1 MHVYRVV
8 CALAAMMAPLAAAQ
22 KAVQPKDVRE
32 LAKGGSGAI
41 PRMTEM
47 LRDPNPEVRAEV
59 VRQLTDIGTGR
70 SLDPLIQATSDRDV
84 RVEMLATDGLVNFY
98 LPGYVKNGL
107 SGTLRLV
114 GNSLK
119 AKFTDTNDQLIDPYI
134 TPRAEVIAALG
145 KVVVGGAST
154 DAQANAARALGIL
167 RGRDAVP
174 QLVEA
179 AHSKDTDVIY
189 ESIVALQ
196 KIRDASAGPRIS
208 FRLRDLDPKVQVAA
222 VEAMGLLLNR
232 DAIQDLIDLL
242 NDSRDDR
249 VRRAALTSL
258 AMLPGERNR
267 AIYTRFLN
275 DKDERMRGA
284 AAEGFGRLRQPGDV
298 PMLEKA
304 LKNEGKPLTRLSLCF
319 ALVLDGRTE
328 GGQFSPLTFLVNNL
342 NSAMYKGAAFPL
354 LVELAREAN
363 VRKALYP
370 PLVAG
375 LKEEKIA
382 LAGVMARSGDK
393 DSLAP
398 LRQLASDP
406 DPAVSQEAVR
416 AATLLEAR

>member
-8 CALAAMMAPLAAAQ
+8 CAMAAMLAPLAAAQ
-22 KAVQPKDVRE
+22 KPVQPKDVRD
-32 LAKGGSGAI
+32 LAKGGSLAI
-41 PRMTEM
+41 PRMQEL
-47 LRDPNPEVRAEV
+47 LRDPNPEVRVEV

-70 SLDPLIQATSDRDV
+70 SLDPLILATQDRDV

-98 LPGYVKNGL
+98 LPGYVKYGIA
-107 SGTLRLV
+107 GTLRLV
-114 GNSLK
+114 GNTLK
-119 AKFTDTNDQLIDPYI
+119 ARFTDTNDQVIDPYI
-134 TPRAEVIAALG
+134 TPRPEVIAAL
-145 KVVVGGAST
+145 VRVLANGAST

-179 AHSKDTDVIY
+179 VHSKDTDVIY

-196 KIRDASAGPRIS
+196 KIRDASAGPRIG

-232 DAIQDLIDLL
+232 EAIGDLIDLL
-242 NDSRDDR
+242 NDTHDDR

-258 AMLPGERNR
+258 AMLPDERNR
-267 AIYTRFLN
+267 SIYARFLN
-275 DKDERMRGA
+275 DKDERMRAA
-284 AAEGFGRLRQPGDV
+284 AAEGFGRLRQPRDV

-304 LKNEGKPLTRLSLCF
+304 LKNEGKPLPRLSLSF
-319 ALVLDGRTE
+319 ALVMDGRTE
-328 GGQFSPLTFLVNNL
+328 GGQFSPLTFLVDNL
-342 NSAMYKGAAFPL
+342 NSALYKGAAFPL
-354 LVELAREAN
+354 LVELAREPN
-363 VRKALYP
+363 VRKALYA

-393 DSLAP
+393 DSIPP
-398 LRQLASDP
+398 LRQLANDP

>member
-1 MHVYRVV
+1 M
-8 CALAAMMAPLAAAQ
+8 AAVLAPLAAQ

-41 PRMTEM
+41 PKMTEL
-47 LRDPNPEVRAEV
+47 LRDPNPEVRVEV
-59 VRQLTDIGTGR
+59 VRQLTEIGTGR
-70 SLDPLIQATSDRDV
+70 SLDPLIQATQDRDV

-107 SGTLRLV
+107 AGTVRLV
-114 GNSLK
+114 GNTLK
-119 AKFTDTNDQLIDPYI
+119 AKFTDTNDQVIDPYI
-134 TPRAEVIAALG
+134 TPRPEAIAALG
-145 KVVVGGAST
+145 RLVVGSAST

-196 KIRDASAGPRIS
+196 KIRDVSAGPRIS
-208 FRLRDLDPKVQVAA
+208 FRIRDLDPKVQTAT

-232 DAIQDLIDLL
+232 EAIGDLIDLL
-242 NDSRDDR
+242 NNTRDDR

-258 AMLPGERNR
+258 AMLPGEQNR
-267 AIYTRFLN
+267 AIYQRFLN
-275 DKDERMRGA
+275 DKDEKLRAA

-304 LKNEGKPLTRLSLCF
+304 LKGEGRPLPRLSLSF

-328 GGQFSPLTFLVNNL
+328 MNQFSPLTFLVNNL
-342 NSAMYKGAAFPL
+342 NSTMYKGTAFPL
-354 LVELAREAN
+354 LVEVARDAG
-363 VRKALYP
+363 VRKALYG
-370 PLVAG
+370 PLVG
-375 LKEEKIA
+375 GTKEEKTA

-393 DSLAP
+393 DSIAP
-398 LRQLASDP
+398 LHQLASDP

-416 AATLLEAR
+416 AATVLEAR

>member
-1 MHVYRVV
+1 M
-8 CALAAMMAPLAAAQ
+8 ALLLAPLTAQ
-22 KAVQPKDVRE
+22 KPIQPKDVRE

-41 PRMTEM
+41 PKMVEL
-47 LRDPNPEVRAEV
+47 LRDPNPEIRAEV
-59 VRQLTDIGTGR
+59 VRQLTEIGTGR
-70 SLDPLIQATSDRDV
+70 SLDPLIQATKDRDV

-107 SGTLRLV
+107 AGTLRAV
-114 GNSLK
+114 GNSVK
-119 AKFTDTNDQLIDPYI
+119 ARFTDTNDQVIDPYI
-134 TPRAEVIAALG
+134 TPRAEVISALG
-145 KVVVGGAST
+145 KVVTGGAST

-174 QLVEA
+174 QLVEGV
-179 AHSKDTDVIY
+179 HSKDTDVIY

-232 DAIQDLIDLL
+232 EAIGDLIDLL
-242 NDSRDDR
+242 YNAHDDR

-258 AMLPGERNR
+258 AMLPSEQSRS
-267 AIYTRFLN
+267 IFTRYLT
-275 DKDERMRGA
+275 DKDERMRSA
-284 AAEGFGRLRQPGDV
+284 AAEGFGRLRQPADV

-304 LKNEGKPLTRLSLCF
+304 LKIEPKPLPRLSLCF
-319 ALVLDGRTE
+319 ALVMDGHTE
-328 GGQFSPLTFLVNNL
+328 TGMLSPLIFLVNNL

-354 LVELAREAN
+354 LVELAREPA
-363 VRKALYP
+363 VRKALYG
-370 PLVAG
+370 PLLSG

-382 LAGVMARSGDK
+382 LAGVLARSGDK
-393 DSLAP
+393 DSIVP
-398 LRQLASDP
+398 LKQLANDP

-416 AATLLEAR
+416 AATVLQGR

>member
-1 MHVYRVV
+1 MRVYRVV
-8 CALAAMMAPLAAAQ
+8 CAMAAVLAPLAAQ

-32 LAKGGSGAI
+32 IAKGGSGAI
-41 PRMTEM
+41 PKMQEL

-70 SLDPLIQATSDRDV
+70 SLDPLILATRDRDV

-98 LPGYVKNGL
+98 LPGYSKNGIG
-107 SGTLRLV
+107 GTLRIV
-114 GNSLK
+114 GNALK
-119 AKFTDTNDQLIDPYI
+119 AKFTDTNDQAIDPYI
-134 TPRAEVIAALG
+134 TPRPEVIAALA
-145 KVVVGGAST
+145 KVLANGAST

-174 QLVEA
+174 ALVDA

-208 FRLRDLDPKVQVAA
+208 FRIRDLDPKVQIAT

-232 DAIQDLIDLL
+232 EAIGDLIELL
-242 NDSRDDR
+242 NNSRDDR

-258 AMLPGERNR
+258 AMLPSEQNR
-267 AIYTRFLN
+267 AIYTRLLN
-275 DKDERMRGA
+275 DKDEKMRAA

-298 PMLEKA
+298 PLLEKA
-304 LKNEGKPLTRLSLCF
+304 LKNEGKPLPRLSLSF

-328 GGQFSPLTFLVNNL
+328 ASQFSPLTFIVNNL

-354 LVELAREAN
+354 LVELARDAG
-363 VRKALYP
+363 VRKALYGV
-370 PLVAG
+370 LLGG

-382 LAGVMARSGDK
+382 LAGVLARSGDK
-393 DSLAP
+393 DSIPP
-398 LRQLASDP
+398 LKQLANDP

-416 AATLLEAR
+416 AATVLETR

>member
-1 MHVYRVV
+1 
-8 CALAAMMAPLAAAQ
+8 
-22 KAVQPKDVRE
+22 
-32 LAKGGSGAI
+32 
-41 PRMTEM
+41 
-47 LRDPNPEVRAEV
+47 
-59 VRQLTDIGTGR
+59 
-70 SLDPLIQATSDRDV
+70 
-84 RVEMLATDGLVNFY
+84 MLATDGLVNFY

-107 SGTLRLV
+107 AGTLRLV

-119 AKFTDTNDQLIDPYI
+119 AKFTDTNDQAIDPYI
-134 TPRAEVIAALG
+134 TPRPEVIAALA
-145 KVVVGGAST
+145 KVLANGAST

-174 QLVEA
+174 ALVDA

-208 FRLRDLDPKVQVAA
+208 FRIRDLDPKVQIAT

-232 DAIQDLIDLL
+232 EAIGDLIELL
-242 NDSRDDR
+242 NNSRDDR

-258 AMLPGERNR
+258 AMLPSEQNR
-267 AIYTRFLN
+267 AIYTRLLN
-275 DKDERMRGA
+275 DKDEKMRAA

-298 PMLEKA
+298 PLLEKA
-304 LKNEGKPLTRLSLCF
+304 LKNEGKPLPRLSLSF

-328 GGQFSPLTFLVNNL
+328 ASQFSPLTFIVNNL

-354 LVELAREAN
+354 LVELARDAG
-363 VRKALYP
+363 VRKALYGV
-370 PLVAG
+370 LLGG

-382 LAGVMARSGDK
+382 LAGVLARSGDK
-393 DSLAP
+393 DSIPP
-398 LRQLASDP
+398 LKQLANDP

-416 AATLLEAR
+416 AATVLETR

>member
-1 MHVYRVV
+1 MRVYRVV
-8 CALAAMMAPLAAAQ
+8 CAMAAVLAPLAAQ

-32 LAKGGSGAI
+32 IAKGGSGAI
-41 PRMTEM
+41 PKMQEL

-70 SLDPLIQATSDRDV
+70 SLDPLILATRDRDV

-98 LPGYVKNGL
+98 LPGYSKNGIG
-107 SGTLRLV
+107 GTLRIV
-114 GNSLK
+114 GNALK
-119 AKFTDTNDQLIDPYI
+119 AKFTDTNDQAIDPYI
-134 TPRAEVIAALG
+134 APRPEVIAALAG
-145 KVVVGGAST
+145 VVANGAST

-167 RGRDAVP
+167 RGREAVP

-208 FRLRDLDPKVQVAA
+208 FRLRDLDPKVQIAT

-232 DAIQDLIDLL
+232 EAIGDLIDLL
-242 NDSRDDR
+242 NNTRDDR

-258 AMLPGERNR
+258 AMLPSEQNR
-267 AIYTRFLN
+267 AIYARFLN
-275 DKDERMRGA
+275 DKDEKMRAA

-304 LKNEGKPLTRLSLCF
+304 LKNESKPLPRLSLSF

-328 GGQFSPLTFLVNNL
+328 AGLLSPLQFVVNNL

-354 LVELAREAN
+354 LVELARDAG
-363 VRKALYP
+363 VRKALYGP
-370 PLVAG
+370 MLRG
-375 LKEEKIA
+375 LKDEKIA
-382 LAGVMARSGDK
+382 LAGVLARSGDK
-393 DSLAP
+393 DSIAP
-398 LRQLASDP
+398 LKQLANDP

-416 AATLLEAR
+416 AATVLQSR

>member
-1 MHVYRVV
+1 MRVYRVV
-8 CALAAMMAPLAAAQ
+8 CAMAAMLAPLAAQ
-22 KAVQPKDVRE
+22 KSVQPKDVRE
-32 LAKGGSGAI
+32 MAKGGSGAI
-41 PRMTEM
+41 PKMTEL
-47 LRDPNPEVRAEV
+47 LRDPNAEVRAEV

-70 SLDPLIQATSDRDV
+70 SLDPLIQATQDRDV

-107 SGTLRLV
+107 AGTLRLV

-119 AKFTDTNDQLIDPYI
+119 AKFTDTNDQAIDPYI
-134 TPRAEVIAALG
+134 TPRPEVIAALA
-145 KVVVGGAST
+145 KVLANGAST

-174 QLVEA
+174 ALVDA

-208 FRLRDLDPKVQVAA
+208 FRLHDLDPKVQIAA

-232 DAIQDLIDLL
+232 EAIGDLIDLL
-242 NDSRDDR
+242 NASRDDK

-267 AIYTRFLN
+267 AIYARYLTDR
-275 DKDERMRGA
+275 DEKMRAA
-284 AAEGFGRLRQPGDV
+284 AAEGFGRLRQPADL

-304 LKNEGKPLTRLSLCF
+304 LKGEEKPLTRLSLAF

-328 GGQFSPLTFLVNNL
+328 TGQFSPLTFVINNL
-342 NSAMYKGAAFPL
+342 NLAMYKGVAFPL
-354 LVELAREAN
+354 LVELARDAG
-363 VRKALYP
+363 VRNALYGP
-370 PLVAG
+370 MLRG
-375 LKEEKIA
+375 TKEEKIA
-382 LAGVMARSGDK
+382 LAGVLARSGDK
-393 DSLAP
+393 DSIAP
-398 LRQLASDP
+398 LHRLASDP
-406 DPAVSQEAVR
+406 DPAISQEAVR
-416 AATLLEAR
+416 AATVLESR

>member
-1 MHVYRVV
+1 MRVYRMAFAV
-8 CALAAMMAPLAAAQ
+8 AAMLAPLAAQ
-22 KAVQPKDVRE
+22 KTVLPKDVRE

-41 PRMTEM
+41 PKMVEM
-47 LRDPNPEVRAEV
+47 LRDPSPEVRAEV

-70 SLDPLIQATSDRDV
+70 SLDPLIQATEDRDV

-107 SGTLRLV
+107 AGTLRGV
-114 GNSLK
+114 GNTLK
-119 AKFTDTNDQLIDPYI
+119 ARFTDTNDQVIDLYI
-134 TPRAEVIAALG
+134 TPRPEVIAALG
-145 KVVVGGAST
+145 KLVTGAAST

-208 FRLRDLDPKVQVAA
+208 FRIRDLDPKVQIAT

-232 DAIQDLIDLL
+232 EAIGDLIDLV
-242 NDSRDDR
+242 NNPRDDR

-258 AMLPGERNR
+258 AMLPSEQNR

-275 DKDERMRGA
+275 DKDEKLRAA
-284 AAEGFGRLRQPGDV
+284 AAEGLGRLRQPGDV

-304 LKNEGKPLTRLSLCF
+304 LKSEGKPLPRLSLCF
-319 ALVLDGRTE
+319 ALVMDGQRE
-328 GGQFSPLTFLVNNL
+328 AGLLSPLTFLVNNL
-342 NSAMYKGAAFPL
+342 NSAMYKGAAFAL
-354 LVELAREAN
+354 LVELARDAE
-363 VRKALYP
+363 VRKALYA
-370 PLVAG
+370 PLVSG

-382 LAGVMARSGDK
+382 LAGVMARSGDT
-393 DSLAP
+393 DSIGPLKRLAN
-398 LRQLASDP
+398 DP
-406 DPAVSQEAVR
+406 DAAVSEEAIR
-416 AATLLEAR
+416 AATALQGR